1 MSEGMI
7 YMIYLAIPVA
17 AILAIILVTAHYRLK
32 DEGSV
37 ISEVFGIFSSVW
49 ENKEAES
56 EKENASFYQMF
67 LRLFKKAYE
76 YEGFQVSMNKNKYFL
91 YKTMVLLV
99 IASVPFLMLFLVTK
113 KDMILG
119 DSEWN
124 DIYLYTIIIV
134 PLVLAYLLNKYIYV
148 KQYRNMWIKH
158 EKIRTHMEWRMM
170 DLIKCYEMQKAGK
183 TPEELRQLLG
193 TLKNDFIDDICGYW
207 NTSSEGYYDSILS
220 KDENLFQEIGSLF
233 GGK

>member
-17 AILAIILVTAHYRLK
+17 AILAIILVTAYYRLK

-56 EKENASFYQMF
+56 EKENASFY
-67 LRLFKKAYE
+67 
-76 YEGFQVSMNKNKYFL
+76 
-91 YKTMVLLV
+91 
-99 IASVPFLMLFLVTK
+99 
-113 KDMILG
+113 
-119 DSEWN
+119 
-124 DIYLYTIIIV
+124 
-134 PLVLAYLLNKYIYV
+134 
-148 KQYRNMWIKH
+148 
-158 EKIRTHMEWRMM
+158 
-170 DLIKCYEMQKAGK
+170 
-183 TPEELRQLLG
+183 
-193 TLKNDFIDDICGYW
+193 DICGYW